1 MRGGMSGQ
9 LHLPHRGVRDP
20 SLQPSGTRP
29 PVRRAS
35 RRPDDRPEAR
45 GEKEEARQGR
55 SQEGH
60 GGLIVA
66 FVFLAAMTLISALGV
81 VLSRNVVHSALF
93 MSASF
98 LGVAGFFV
106 MLNAPALAAF
116 QVLIYVGAVTV
127 LILFGIMFTQRP
139 QVGGFRTIIQRQL
152 WPGLF
157 VAIGIGAFLAYVL
170 STQDWV
176 GTEPGNG
183 PREVAA
189 LGEILLGV
197 NGAPPIFGLLFEVA
211 SVLLLV
217 AIVAAIVVSRRKT
230 GEGVGRGGE

>member
-1 MRGGMSGQ
+1 
-9 LHLPHRGVRDP
+9 
-20 SLQPSGTRP
+20 
-29 PVRRAS
+29 
-35 RRPDDRPEAR
+35 
-45 GEKEEARQGR
+45 
-55 SQEGH
+55 
-60 GGLIVA
+60 LIVA
-66 FVFLAAMTLISALGV
+66 FAFLAGMTLVSALGV

-93 MSASF
+93 MSSSF

-127 LILFGIMFTQRP
+127 VILFGIMFTQRP
-139 QVGGFRTIIQRQL
+139 QVRRFRTILQRQR

-157 VAIGIGAFLAYVL
+157 VGIGVGAFLAYVL
-170 STQDWV
+170 SIQDWA

-197 NGAPPIFGLLFEVA
+197 NGAPPIFGLLFEVI

-217 AIVAAIVVSRRKT
+217 AVVAAIVISRRKI
-230 GEGVGRGGE
+230 GEGVDRGVEE